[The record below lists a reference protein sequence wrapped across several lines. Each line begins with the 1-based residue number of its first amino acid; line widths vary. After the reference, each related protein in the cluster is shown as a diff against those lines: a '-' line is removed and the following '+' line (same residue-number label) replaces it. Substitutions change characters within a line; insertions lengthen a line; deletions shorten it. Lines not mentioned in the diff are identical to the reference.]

1 MKPSSLTPTHLRLA
15 LLLAILPAC
24 TDFQPQPLAPGME
37 LASLESSRL
46 NDPKLREFV
55 LALRGHKAW
64 PPAAWDL
71 NALSTAALYFH
82 PEVELARREWQEAQG
97 AVITAKQWPNPSVIL
112 NPAYNTTSAS
122 PVSPWIAPIN
132 FDWLM
137 ETAGKRSHRQERARQ
152 LAEAARQRYV
162 AKACDV
168 RARVR
173 AAMLEAFAAG
183 ETEALLDKQQAA
195 REDLVKVLEGQLAA
209 GEATPV
215 EVTRERIAREQT
227 KLAVIDAR
235 GKQREAQ
242 VKLATAVG
250 LSARA
255 LDGAKVSFVDFEHAH
270 ALPSGEARRRAL
282 LGRPDM
288 QAALADYAASEA
300 ALRLEIAKQYP
311 DVHLGPGYLYDQGD
325 NKWGLNLTVELPIL
339 NHNKGG
345 IAEAEAKRGQ
355 SAAKFRVVQNKVL
368 GEIEL
373 ALAALRSAHEK
384 EAAAQSLAEQTNKQE
399 KLTQKLLE
407 SGEVPRQNL
416 VLARIESSIAAQ
428 ARLEAQLKAQEAVGQ
443 LEAALQCPLELPA
456 SLFTLPKPMHSTPQ
470 SK

>member
-1 MKPSSLTPTHLRLA
+1 MKPSSLLSTHLRLA

-24 TDFQPQPLAPGME
+24 THFQSQPLALSTE

-46 NDPKLREFV
+46 NDSKLREFV
-55 LALRGHKAW
+55 RAVRGNKAW

-71 NALSTAALYFH
+71 DALSMAALYFH

-112 NPAYNTTSAS
+112 NPAYNTTSAI
-122 PVSPWIAPIN
+122 PSPWIAPIN
-132 FDWLM
+132 FDWLL
-137 ETAGKRSHRQERARQ
+137 ETAGKRNHRQEKAVQ
-152 LAEAARQRYV
+152 LAESARQRYL
-162 AKACDV
+162 AKAYEV

-173 AAMLEAFAAG
+173 AAMLEAFAAR
-183 ETEALLDKQQAA
+183 ETEALLGKQQAA

-215 EVTRERIAREQT
+215 EVARERITREQT
-227 KLAVIDAR
+227 KLALLDAR
-235 GKQREAQ
+235 GKRQQAQ

-255 LDGAKVSFVDFEHAH
+255 LDAVQISFTDFEHSR
-270 ALPSGEARRRAL
+270 ALPSSEARRRAI

-288 QAALADYAASEA
+288 QGALADYAASEA

-325 NKWGLNLTVELPIL
+325 NKWGLYLTVELPIL

-373 ALAALRSAHEK
+373 ALAALSAAREK
-384 EAAAQSLAEQTNKQE
+384 EAAAQALAEQTDKQE

-407 SGEVPRQNL
+407 TGEVMRQNL
-416 VLARIESSIAAQ
+416 VLARIESSTAAQ
-428 ARLEAQLKAQEAVGQ
+428 AKLEAHLKALEAIGQ
-443 LEAALQCPLELPA
+443 LEAALQSPLELPA
-456 SLFTLPKPMHSTPQ
+456 SLFALPKTISSHSK